1 MENLKLPVALV
12 AAMAVQ
18 LAGGVWWVSQ
28 QAATIASLE
37 ETVSQLGSRMAI
49 EDNVNLKRDVAE
61 NADYI
66 NGAFEEIDELWD
78 ETEGLSMSIMRITDL
93 QQRVAVLEKTLEFI
107 DREHMDICLLYT
119 SPSPRDVEESRMPSS
134 A

>member
-12 AAMAVQ
+12 AAMAIQ

-49 EDNVNLKRDVAE
+49 EDNVNLKRDVSE

-78 ETEGLSMSIMRITDL
+78 ETEGLSMSIMRITEL
-93 QQRVAVLEKTLEFI
+93 QQRVALLEKTLEFI
-107 DREHMDICLLYT
+107 DRDHMDMMD
-119 SPSPRDVEESRMPSS
+119 PR
-134 A
+134 

>member
-18 LAGGVWWVSQ
+18 LAAGVWWVSQ

-49 EDNVNLKRDVAE
+49 EDNVNLKRDVQSNAE
-61 NADYI
+61 DI
-66 NGAFEEIDELWD
+66 QDIWDDVDDLWD
-78 ETEGLSMSIMRITDL
+78 EHASMALTINEINKIK
-93 QQRVAVLEKTLEFI
+93 QRVALLENDLKYI
-107 DREHMDICLLYT
+107 NRDHNGIMD
-119 SPSPRDVEESRMPSS
+119 MKGGMK
-134 A
+134 